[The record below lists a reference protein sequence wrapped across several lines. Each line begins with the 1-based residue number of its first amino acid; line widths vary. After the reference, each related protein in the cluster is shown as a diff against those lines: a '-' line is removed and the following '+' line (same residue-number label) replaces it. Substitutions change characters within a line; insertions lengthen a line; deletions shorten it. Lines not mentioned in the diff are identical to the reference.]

1 MCFMGKDSFILIGTS
16 NSNVMIIK
24 FEKYTWSLLSGFRRQ
39 QANGK
44 SVLTLEKQLRTIHV
58 QILTFL
64 H

>member
-44 SVLTLEKQLRTIHV
+44 SVLTLEKHRDQFMISHV
-58 QILTFL
+58 ISE
-64 H
+64 